1 MMHFS
6 ERRHRADAIITGVFF
21 IAAAATSIIALK
33 LYQPAII
40 GDDYLIQASRHAQP
54 VIMGALHELLLVATA
69 SGTGIMLYPY
79 LRRYNEQM
87 GLAYFCFRLLEA
99 ILILIGT
106 LSVLAIVSLSKAYA
120 AHPAADVGAYKAV
133 GTALIAIHD
142 WTFML
147 GPNFMLGINT
157 FIYSYV
163 FFKSRLIPRTLS
175 VIGIVGAIM
184 IFIAAHLEMFGAM
197 QQLSVGGVVMA
208 IPIFIYEMSLAIW
221 LIVKG
226 FNKNA
231 VAKLNNAG

>member
-1 MMHFS
+1 MINFS
-6 ERRHRADAIITGVFF
+6 ERRHRVDAIITGVFF
-21 IAAAATSIIALK
+21 IAAAVTSIIGLK
-33 LYQPAII
+33 LYQPAIT
-40 GDDYLIQASRHAQP
+40 GDDYLTQASLHTQP
-54 VIMGALHELLLVATA
+54 VIIGALNELFLVATA

-120 AHPAADVGAYKAV
+120 ANPAADVGAYKAV

-163 FFKSRLIPRTLS
+163 FFKSRLIPRALS

-184 IFIAAHLEMFGAM
+184 IFIAAHLEMFGVM
-197 QQLSVGGVVMA
+197 KQLSVGGMVMA
-208 IPIFIYEMSLAIW
+208 IPIFIYEMSLAVY

-226 FNKNA
+226 FNINA
-231 VAKLNNAG
+231 IKSLQ

>member
-1 MMHFS
+1 MINFS
-6 ERRHRADAIITGVFF
+6 ERRHRADAIVTGVFF
-21 IAAAATSIIALK
+21 IAAAVTSIIALK
-33 LYQPAII
+33 LYQPAIT
-40 GDDYLIQASRHAQP
+40 GDDYLTQASLHTQP
-54 VIMGALHELLLVATA
+54 VIIGALNELFLVATA

-106 LSVLAIVSLSKAYA
+106 LSVLAIVSLSKAYTTD
-120 AHPAADVGAYKAV
+120 PTADNETYKAV
-133 GTALIAIHD
+133 GSTLIAIHD

-163 FFKSRLIPRTLS
+163 FFKSRLIPRALS
-175 VIGIVGAIM
+175 IIGIVGAIM
-184 IFIAAHLEMFGAM
+184 IFMAAHLEMFGVM
-197 QQLSVGGVVMA
+197 QQLSVGGMVMA
-208 IPIFIYEMSLAIW
+208 IPIFIYEMSLATY

-226 FNKNA
+226 FNINA
-231 VAKLNNAG
+231 IKSLQ

>member
-1 MMHFS
+1 MINFS
-6 ERRHRADAIITGVFF
+6 ERRHRVDAIITGVFF
-21 IAAAATSIIALK
+21 IAAAVTSIIALK
-33 LYQPAII
+33 LYQPVIT
-40 GDDYLIQASRHAQP
+40 GDDYLTQASLHTQP
-54 VIMGALHELLLVATA
+54 VIIGALNELFLVATA

-106 LSVLAIVSLSKAYA
+106 LSVLAIVSLSKAYTTD
-120 AHPAADVGAYKAV
+120 PTADNETYKAV
-133 GTALIAIHD
+133 GSTLIAIHD

-175 VIGIVGAIM
+175 IIGIVGAIM
-184 IFIAAHLEMFGAM
+184 IFIAAHLEMFGVM
-197 QQLSVGGVVMA
+197 QQLSVGGMVMA
-208 IPIFIYEMSLAIW
+208 IPIFIYEMSLATY

-226 FNKNA
+226 FNINA
-231 VAKLNNAG
+231 IKSLQ

>member
-6 ERRHRADAIITGVFF
+6 ERKHRADAVITGVFF
-21 IAAAATSIIALK
+21 IAAAVTSIIALK
-33 LYQPAII
+33 LYQPAIT
-40 GDDYLIQASRHAQP
+40 GDDYLKQASLHAQP
-54 VIMGALHELLLVATA
+54 IIMGALQELFLVATA

-106 LSVLAIVSLSKAYA
+106 LSVLAIVTLSKAYA
-120 AHPAADVGAYKAV
+120 VNPTANTETYKAV
-133 GTALIAIHD
+133 STTLIAIHD

-163 FFKSRLIPRTLS
+163 FFKSRLIPRILS

-184 IFIAAHLEMFGAM
+184 IFIAAHLEMFGIM
-197 QQLSVGGVVMA
+197 RQLSVGGMVMA
-208 IPIFIYEMSLAIW
+208 IPIFIYEMSLAIY

-226 FNKNA
+226 FNINA
-231 VAKLNNAG
+231 IKSL

>member
-1 MMHFS
+1 MVHFS
-6 ERRHRADAIITGVFF
+6 ERRLRTDAIITGVFF
-21 IAAAATSIIALK
+21 IAAAVTSIIALN
-33 LYQPAII
+33 LYQPAIT
-40 GDDYLIQASRHAQP
+40 GDDYLTQASLHAKP
-54 VIMGALHELLLVATA
+54 VMTGALHELFLVATA

-79 LRRYNEQM
+79 LRRYNEQI

-120 AHPAADVGAYKAV
+120 ANPAADAETFKAV
-133 GTALIAIHD
+133 GTTLIAVHD

-163 FFKSRLIPRTLS
+163 FFKSRLIPRTIS
-175 VIGIVGAIM
+175 AIGLLGAVM
-184 IFIAAHLEMFGAM
+184 IFIAAHLEMFGVM
-197 QQLSVGGVVMA
+197 PQLSIGGMLMA
-208 IPIFIYEMSLAIW
+208 IPIFVYEMTLAVY

-226 FNKNA
+226 FSINA
-231 VAKLNNAG
+231 IKSLS

>member
-6 ERRHRADAIITGVFF
+6 ERRHRVDAIITGVFF
-21 IAAAATSIIALK
+21 IVAAVTSIIALK
-33 LYQPAII
+33 LYQPAIT
-40 GDDYLIQASRHAQP
+40 GDDYLTQASSHAYT
-54 VIMGALHELLLVATA
+54 ITMGALHELFLVATA

-87 GLAYFCFRLLEA
+87 GLAYLCFRLLEA

-106 LSVLAIVSLSKAYA
+106 LSVLAIVSLSKAYVA
-120 AHPAADVGAYKAV
+120 NPVADVGTYKAV

-142 WTFML
+142 WTFMI

-163 FFKSRLIPRTLS
+163 FFKSRMIPRTLS
-175 VIGIVGAIM
+175 LIGIVGAIM
-184 IFIAAHLEMFGAM
+184 IFIAAHLEMFGVM
-197 QQLSVGGVVMA
+197 QQISVGGVVMA
-208 IPIFIYEMSLAIW
+208 IPIFVYEMTLAVW

-226 FNKNA
+226 FNKTII
-231 VAKLNNAG
+231 AKLNNVG